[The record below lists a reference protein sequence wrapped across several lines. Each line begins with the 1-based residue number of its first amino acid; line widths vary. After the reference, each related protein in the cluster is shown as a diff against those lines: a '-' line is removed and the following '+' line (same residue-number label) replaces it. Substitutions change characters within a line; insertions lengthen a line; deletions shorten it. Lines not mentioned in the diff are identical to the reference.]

1 MSSLVVTC
9 NKKNRNAYQV
19 RSVKRKF
26 YSNDETPTES
36 KSKRLQPELE
46 LSYHED
52 WFRVGALPFHELPQ
66 CIYNVMMMLYIY
78 RTNVVKPIRTFYK
91 PQLVSEEGV
100 PPLLPVALLDG
111 RFLLM
116 DDDWLLLAG

>member
-1 MSSLVVTC
+1 
-9 NKKNRNAYQV
+9 V
-19 RSVKRKF
+19 RSVKSKS
-26 YSNDETPTES
+26 YLNDETPDKS

-46 LSYHED
+46 LSNHED
-52 WFRVGALPFHELPQ
+52 WFRVGVLPFHGLPQ
-66 CIYNVMMMLYIY
+66 CMYNVMMMIYIY
-78 RTNVVKPIRTFYK
+78 LTNVVKSIRTFRK